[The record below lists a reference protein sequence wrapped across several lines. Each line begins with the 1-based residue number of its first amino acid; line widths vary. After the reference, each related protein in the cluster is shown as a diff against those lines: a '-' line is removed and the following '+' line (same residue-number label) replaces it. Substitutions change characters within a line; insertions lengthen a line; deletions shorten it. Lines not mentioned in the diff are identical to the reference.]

1 MLAATSADGR
11 TVESLT
17 MVFGGVRAGL
27 VHAPLTSAAIAGK
40 PLSLKTFEEVLPV
53 FKKEIA
59 IPPPPAGFDP
69 EVSKRQFC
77 DATLR
82 QK

>member
-27 VHAPLTSAAIAGK
+27 VQAPLTSAAIAGK

-69 EVSKRQFC
+69 EASNRQFC

>member
-27 VHAPLTSAAIAGK
+27 VQAPLTSAAIAGK

-59 IPPPPAGFDP
+59 IPPPPAGEEGSF
-69 EVSKRQFC
+69 ESH
-77 DATLR
+77 LYIM
-82 QK
+82 